1 MYNELYHHGIKG
13 MRWGV
18 RRTPAQLG
26 HRKGDSSVT
35 KKVKNDYNSMSNKE
49 FKSKYQVSKK
59 RYAKRVEKYGDPY
72 MNSPLAKAGKKL
84 SAVNKQRT
92 QRKSEIAPRK
102 DALKNR
108 RNLSDAELRD
118 RINRLKMEKEFKQ
131 LTNEDI
137 APGKKYA
144 AEILSSAGKKTLTV
158 AAAGA
163 MAYGVKAVMTK
174 EFNIKEAANYV
185 AANPNKKK

>member
-26 HRKGDSSVT
+26 HR
-35 KKVKNDYNSMSNKE
+35 
-49 FKSKYQVSKK
+49 
-59 RYAKRVEKYGDPY
+59 
-72 MNSPLAKAGKKL
+72 NSPIAKARKKL
-84 SAVNKQRT
+84 SDANKQRA

-102 DALKNR
+102 NALKNR
-108 RNLSDAELRD
+108 RTLSDAELRD

-137 APGKKYA
+137 APGRKYVT
-144 AEILSSAGKKTLTV
+144 EILSSAGKKTLTV

-163 MAYGVKAVMTK
+163 MAYGVKAAMTK
-174 EFNIKEAANYV
+174 EFNIKEAANYI